1 MQSAFEQF
9 HISLGRVRDLI
20 ALHNSLK
27 AQSTQVLDLS
37 DILRSALVLAVSALD
52 YYVHEAVT
60 LEMLEI
66 YRGQRAEPPPSRNSS
81 RSGFGR
87 FQVPLGEVKQERLTL
102 LNIEDWLEDEICVS
116 QGEEFLEGPYRLGE
130 LLPYISQAM
139 SNRLGDTLWL
149 ELEIRQRLGYQ
160 SFQHPDK
167 IAEAIRLI
175 SNKPLWQDVGESW
188 GRSHQEIKKQLSLI
202 VERRNKIAHEADINP
217 TYEIGTRWEIN
228 EELVLEAVDFLQ
240 KLVET
245 IHDILN
251 SP

>member
-1 MQSAFEQF
+1 
-9 HISLGRVRDLI
+9 
-20 ALHNSLK
+20 
-27 AQSTQVLDLS
+27 
-37 DILRSALVLAVSALD
+37 
-52 YYVHEAVT
+52 
-60 LEMLEI
+60 
-66 YRGQRAEPPPSRNSS
+66 
-81 RSGFGR
+81 
-87 FQVPLGEVKQERLTL
+87 
-102 LNIEDWLEDEICVS
+102 
-116 QGEEFLEGPYRLGE
+116 
-130 LLPYISQAM
+130 
-139 SNRLGDTLWL
+139 L

-167 IAEAIRLI
+167 IAEAIRFI
-175 SNKPLWQDVGESW
+175 SNKPLWQDVGKSW
-188 GRSHQEIKKQLSLI
+188 GRPHQEIKKQLSLI

>member
-52 YYVHEAVT
+52 YYVHEVVT
-60 LEMLEI
+60 LGMLEI

-81 RSGFGR
+81 RSGFAR

-102 LNIEDWLEDEICVS
+102 FKIEDWLEDEICVS
-116 QGEEFLEGPYRLGE
+116 QGEEFLEGSYRLGE

-167 IAEAIRLI
+167 IAEAIRFI
-175 SNKPLWQDVGESW
+175 SNKPLWQDVGKSW
-188 GRSHQEIKKQLSLI
+188 GRPHQEIKKQLSLI